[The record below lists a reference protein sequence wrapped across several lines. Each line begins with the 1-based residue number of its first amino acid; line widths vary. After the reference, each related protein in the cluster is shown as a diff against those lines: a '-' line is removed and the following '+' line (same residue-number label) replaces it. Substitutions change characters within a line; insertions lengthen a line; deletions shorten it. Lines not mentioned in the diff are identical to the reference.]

1 MLGFFIEEMFIPI
14 EHLEEEIFPLAY
26 LAVFSLTKDLKDY
39 ENGRPFKLKTDS
51 LFGIEKE
58 TLNSESNRQLKRNE
72 YKFIEKSV
80 GDICQH
86 NGCRLRAFKIING
99 RILMVISTQSDPKT
113 KFNSNANGIDIQAFS
128 LKILSKTKALEK
140 LEKFYCLWKNQ
151 QIDSAIDYVNNGK
164 GKSEFDLR
172 Q

>member
-1 MLGFFIEEMFIPI
+1 MFIPI

-26 LAVFSLTKDLKDY
+26 LAEFSLTKDLKEY
-39 ENGRPFKLKTDS
+39 ENGQPFKLKTDS

-72 YKFIEKSV
+72 YKFVEKSV
-80 GDICQH
+80 GDICR
-86 NGCRLRAFKIING
+86 NSGYRLRAFKIING
-99 RILMVISTQSDPKT
+99 RILMVISARLNPKT
-113 KFNSNANGIDIQAFS
+113 KFNSNNNGIDIQAFS
-128 LKILSKTKALEK
+128 LTILSKTKALGK
-140 LEKFYCLWKNQ
+140 LEKIYCLWKNQ

-164 GKSEFDLR
+164 GKSEFYLR

>member
-1 MLGFFIEEMFIPI
+1 MFIPI

-39 ENGRPFKLKTDS
+39 DNVQPFKLKIDS
-51 LFGIEKE
+51 SFSLEKE
-58 TLNSESNRQLKRNE
+58 TLKSGLNRQLKRNE
-72 YKFIEKSV
+72 YKFVEKSV
-80 GDICQH
+80 RDICRL
-86 NGCRLRAFKIING
+86 NGCRLRAFKIIDG
-99 RILMVISTQSDPKT
+99 RILMVISVRSNPKT
-113 KFNSNANGIDIQAFS
+113 KFNSNNNGIDIQAFS

-151 QIDSAIDYVNNGK
+151 QINSAIDYVNNGK
-164 GKSEFDLR
+164 VKSEFDLR

>member
-1 MLGFFIEEMFIPI
+1 MFIPI

-26 LAVFSLTKDLKDY
+26 LAVFSLTKDLKEY
-39 ENGRPFKLKTDS
+39 ENRQPLKS
-51 LFGIEKE
+51 KSESFFGIEKE

-80 GDICQH
+80 GDICRLY
-86 NGCRLRAFKIING
+86 GYRLRAFKIIDG
-99 RILMVISTQSDPKT
+99 QILMVISTRLNPKT
-113 KFNSNANGIDIQAFS
+113 KFNSNTNRIDIQEFS